1 MITYQVTSALLGLV
15 LAITILVLIRRDHLH
30 SRHAA
35 WWLIVAIS
43 VMLLGFFPTWINP
56 FASMLG
62 ISYPP
67 TLLFLLGMGL
77 LLMKVLMTDI
87 HQSHLERKCRRLTQK
102 IALLEAELRQ
112 QTTESLHK
120 QQDK

>member
-1 MITYQVTSALLGLV
+1 MISYQFTSAFFGV
-15 LAITILVLIRRDHLH
+15 ALAVTILALIRRDHLH
-30 SRHAA
+30 SRHAT
-35 WWLIVAIS
+35 WWLIVAVS
-43 VMLLGFFPTWINP
+43 VMLLGFFPMWINP
-56 FASMLG
+56 LADFLG

-102 IALLEAELRQ
+102 VALLEAELKQ
-112 QTTESLHK
+112 HTEASHK
-120 QQDK
+120 QDG

>member
-1 MITYQVTSALLGLV
+1 MISYQFTSAFFGV
-15 LAITILVLIRRDHLH
+15 ALAITILGLIRRDHLH

-35 WWLIVAIS
+35 WWLIVAVS
-43 VMLLGFFPTWINP
+43 VMLLGFFPMWINP
-56 FASMLG
+56 LAAALG

-102 IALLEAELRQ
+102 VALLEAELKQ
-112 QTTESLHK
+112 HTETSHK
-120 QQDK
+120 QQDG